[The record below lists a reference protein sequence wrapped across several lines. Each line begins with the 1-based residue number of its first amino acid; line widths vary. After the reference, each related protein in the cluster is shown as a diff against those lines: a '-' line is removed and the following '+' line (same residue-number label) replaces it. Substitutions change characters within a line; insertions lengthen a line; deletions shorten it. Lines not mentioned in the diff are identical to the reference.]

1 MKIAITYQQNEASIA
16 AYLIALIRA
25 RYPCSKL
32 HKSKRHPPFTHVYLT
47 IERHET
53 PIDTRPIR

>member
-1 MKIAITYQQNEASIA
+1 MKIALTYQQNEASIA

-47 IERHET
+47 IERQENPH
-53 PIDTRPIR
+53 